1 MTYVDPA
8 PPPNVGE
15 IPAAFRYI
23 QWGPVIAGALLAA
36 ALASVLHT
44 FAAAIGLSMSSTSPT
59 WRDTSFVLVLLSGL
73 YLLLVAF
80 VVCLAIYANCL
91 PVLQHLPR
99 SPLLPRCLRSLSPK
113 RQLANPSSLHRRN
126 PRPLRSVQQRLGSR
140 SFAAVALAG

>member
-8 PPPNVGE
+8 APPNVGE

-44 FAAAIGLSMSSTSPT
+44 FAAAIGLSMSSTAPT

-80 VVCLAIYANCL
+80 
-91 PVLQHLPR
+91 
-99 SPLLPRCLRSLSPK
+99 LSYGLGVTWPGGCGPPHW
-113 RQLANPSSLHRRN
+113 Q
-126 PRPLRSVQQRLGSR
+126 GSR
-140 SFAAVALAG
+140 RDRISRRRARPAGLGARDPAGRPVDIGRAQPWPV